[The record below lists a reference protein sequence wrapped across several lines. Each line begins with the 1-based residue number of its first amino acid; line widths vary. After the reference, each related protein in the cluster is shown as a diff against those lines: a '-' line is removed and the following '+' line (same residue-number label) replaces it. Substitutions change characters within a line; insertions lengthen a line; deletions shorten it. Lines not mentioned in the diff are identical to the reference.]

1 MRQFL
6 PGLTFIVSALLLFL
20 ISYLLSTPASADIYR
35 CQQAHQTVFS
45 DSPCGRNAETVTVN
59 PTLTGGR
66 LDTGTDVEFWQ
77 APARKPS
84 KPAPGCSGGYI
95 QSTELR
101 HLRVK
106 QQVREGMTEK
116 QVRYILGAPDH
127 RDGQWWVYRRKGEE
141 TGRYRMRGGCLD
153 QWR

>member
-1 MRQFL
+1 MRQLL
-6 PGLTFIVSALLLFL
+6 PSLTLVVSALL
-20 ISYLLSTPASADIYR
+20 SYLLSYPASAEIYR

-45 DSPCGRNAETVTVN
+45 DSPCGSNAETVTVN
-59 PTLTGGR
+59 PTLIGGQ
-66 LDTGTDVEFWQ
+66 LDTGTDVKFWQ
-77 APARKPS
+77 APARKSS
-84 KPAPGCSGGYI
+84 KPSNGCSGGYI

-116 QVRYILGAPDH
+116 QVRYILGVPDH

-141 TGRYRMRGGCLD
+141 TGRYRMREGCLD
-153 QWR
+153 RWR

>member
-1 MRQFL
+1 MRQLL
-6 PGLTFIVSALLLFL
+6 PGLTLIVSALPLYL
-20 ISYLLSTPASADIYR
+20 IAYPASAEIYR
-35 CQQAHQTVFS
+35 CQLAHQTVFS
-45 DSPCGRNAETVTVN
+45 DSPCGSNAETVTVN
-59 PTLTGGR
+59 PTVTGGR

-84 KPAPGCSGGYI
+84 KTGNGCSGGYI

-127 RDGQWWVYRRKGEE
+127 HDGQWWVYLRKGEE

-153 QWR
+153 RWR

>member
-1 MRQFL
+1 MQRFL
-6 PGLTFIVSALLLFL
+6 PALTLIVSALL
-20 ISYLLSTPASADIYR
+20 SNLLSTPANAEIYR

-45 DSPCGRNAETVTVN
+45 DSPCGSNAETVTVN

-77 APARKPS
+77 APAANSSKPS
-84 KPAPGCSGGYI
+84 GGCSGGYI

-101 HLRVK
+101 TLRVK

-127 RDGQWWVYRRKGEE
+127 RDGQWWVYLRKGEE
-141 TGRYRMRGGCLD
+141 TGRYQIRGGCLN